1 MVLFVSITNNYTL
14 YIDFFFRN
22 KAMEAH
28 VTEKLSQTNRE
39 IAQLVK
45 EEQTLLKKISA
56 KSEHKKLS
64 IF

>member
-1 MVLFVSITNNYTL
+1 
-14 YIDFFFRN
+14 
-22 KAMEAH
+22 MEAH